1 MNTKTTTQ
9 PDVDRSRP
17 GAGSWFAGGKPVSRL
32 RGGRRRRIP
41 YLVLGALLVLA
52 CASGFVVISAE
63 FGKRLPV
70 LALARPVTIGQML
83 TAQDLRQVNVAVDPD
98 VSVVDVAQTDSLI
111 GKRMSTNL
119 PAGALL
125 SAADVGGSV
134 PADGQAIAAL
144 ALKAGQFP
152 PEISPGTHVS
162 LVLVPNRTGA
172 AFVDPSS
179 LDASMAWSAV
189 VVGVLSPPNE
199 QSTVVSLQMA
209 EDTARLVAAVPA
221 GQLALVMLSS
231 GGGR

>member
-1 MNTKTTTQ
+1 M
-9 PDVDRSRP
+9 S
-17 GAGSWFAGGKPVSRL
+17 GL

-41 YLVLGALLVLA
+41 YLVLGVLLVLA

-63 FGKRLPV
+63 FGNRLPV
-70 LALARPVTIGQML
+70 LALTRPVTVGQML

-98 VSVVDVAQTDSLI
+98 VSVVDVAQAGSLI
-111 GKRMSTNL
+111 GKRMSTSL
-119 PAGALL
+119 PVGALL
-125 SAADVGGSV
+125 SAADVGGIAV
-134 PADGQAIAAL
+134 PAEGQAVAAL

-172 AFVDPSS
+172 AFVDPPS

-189 VVGVLSPPNE
+189 VVGVVSPPNE
-199 QSTVVSLQMA
+199 QTTVVSLQLA